1 MSKSAKWLP
10 LGLMAGAVLALI
22 AAFGVGTTAQAQAPS
37 VAVTIDSP
45 TLDVAETAAA
55 NLTVTPTGVTVG
67 AMDLTVTY
75 PTAYVSVD
83 ATTGC
88 STTFGVCN
96 SATAGTV
103 SFALAQV
110 SGITGTAGTITFTGT
125 ALGSGP
131 LAITITTCA
140 DETGTD
146 ISSNCTATDGT
157 ITVAAATATPT
168 ESPTPSPTESPTPA
182 PSGGSAT
189 ATPTTA
195 AGGSATPTGT
205 GARSATPTAAGLP
218 RTGGSD
224 SDGMGV
230 LPFALGAL
238 GLAVVAGG
246 VWAVARMRRAG
257 M

>member
-96 SATAGTV
+96 SSTAGTV

-168 ESPTPSPTESPTPA
+168 ESPTPTPA
-182 PSGGSAT
+182 P
-189 ATPTTA
+189 
-195 AGGSATPTGT
+195 GSATPTPVPGSATPTPIAGGGT
-205 GARSATPTAAGLP
+205 ATPTATAVRSATPTAAGLP

-224 SDGMGV
+224 SDGMGA